1 MGPPSGELCPEGWDL
16 SALYRRLAQPGGQTI
31 NPGIFHEYVVRA
43 GLHSYD
49 QSYLLRGICIHSK
62 SHNLPLFLGL
72 NYAYLFPGV
81 GTSRLRLLGGATLPP
96 AVTSDFLLENDD
108 FLLNK

>member
-62 SHNLPLFLGL
+62 SHNLQLILGL
-72 NYAYLFPGV
+72 NCVYLFPGV
-81 GTSRLRLLGGATLPP
+81 GRTGSGKSSLIKVLFRLVEVSLY
-96 AVTSDFLLENDD
+96 
-108 FLLNK
+108 